1 MKMLHVTIQT
11 QKFEE
16 EMNFF
21 LNHVGLKIERDMR
34 PMGRNMV
41 FLANATGETEI
52 EIIEKSEAENSGNEN
67 ISIGFMT
74 EDVEVKREE
83 LIADGYEVTQMIS
96 PMANVKFFFLKDPA
110 GVTIQFM

>member
-11 QKFEE
+11 LKFEE

-41 FLANATGETEI
+41 FLAN
-52 EIIEKSEAENSGNEN
+52 
-67 ISIGFMT
+67 
-74 EDVEVKREE
+74 
-83 LIADGYEVTQMIS
+83 
-96 PMANVKFFFLKDPA
+96 VKFFFLKDPA